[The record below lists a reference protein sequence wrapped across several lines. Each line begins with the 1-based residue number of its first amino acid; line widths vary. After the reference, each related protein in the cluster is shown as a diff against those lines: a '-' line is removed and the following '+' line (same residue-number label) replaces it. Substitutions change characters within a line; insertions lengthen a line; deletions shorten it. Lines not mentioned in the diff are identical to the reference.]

1 MVYTDRLLPHSVE
14 AEESVIG
21 ALLIDN
27 EAFPKITG
35 IVTAEDFYVTK
46 NRWCFEACLALF
58 DRSEAIN
65 QVTVAEDLVLR
76 ERLEEIGGTSYL
88 AHLVRTVPTTVH
100 VEHYAG
106 IVQRTSIMRRL
117 IRTADEIAAI
127 GYEGDADSDAALS
140 KAEDLLYRVRT
151 AQSTR
156 DFIHLRD
163 ILNEYME
170 QSASLQSSQDT
181 HLSPIATGFPDLDK
195 LLGGG
200 LQRSDLAI
208 IAARPS
214 LGKSTLAF
222 NIARNAAANPE
233 QMARVAVFSLEM
245 SAQQIGIRLLASE
258 ANVNSH
264 RMRIGLLTEKEMQEE
279 VTANGFLSDL
289 PIYID
294 ETPFQR
300 IVEMRS
306 KITRLH
312 NEEPIDLLIVDYIQL
327 IAGSSGRSENRVMDM
342 GEISRSLKS
351 IARELDVPVLA
362 LSQLSRAPEQ
372 RLNHRPLLSDLR
384 ESGSIEQ
391 DADVVA
397 FIYREDK
404 YVTREEWDKRSPSN
418 PYPSNVA
425 ELIVAKHR
433 NGPTG
438 SVHLYFRD
446 DVVRFE
452 SMTRPNEAMEFA

>member
-21 ALLIDN
+21 ALLIDSD
-27 EAFPKITG
+27 ALPKVAG
-35 IVTAEDFYVTK
+35 IVGADDFYVTK

-65 QVTVAEDLVLR
+65 QVTVAEELNLK

-88 AHLVRTVPTTVH
+88 AHLVRTVPTTIH
-100 VEHYAG
+100 AEHYAH

-127 GYEGDADSDAALS
+127 GYEGDSDSEAALS
-140 KAEDLLYRVRT
+140 KAEDLLYQVRT
-151 AQSTR
+151 ARSTR
-156 DFIHLRD
+156 DFVHIRQVLD
-163 ILNEYME
+163 QYME
-170 QSASLQSSQDT
+170 EAASLQAGADI

-200 LQRSDLAI
+200 LQRSDLI
-208 IAARPS
+208 IVAARPS

-222 NIARNAAANPE
+222 NIARYAAE
-233 QMARVAVFSLEM
+233 HLARVAVFSLEM
-245 SAQQIGIRLLASE
+245 SAEQIGIRLVASE
-258 ANVNSH
+258 ADVDSH
-264 RMRIGLLTEKEMQEE
+264 RMRVGLLNSQEE
-279 VTANGFLSDL
+279 QREHDAIGYLSGL

-372 RLNHRPLLSDLR
+372 RLNHKPLLSDLR

-438 SVHLYFRD
+438 SVHLFFRD

-452 SMTRPNEAMEFA
+452 SMTRANEAMEFA

>member
-65 QVTVAEDLVLR
+65 QVTVAEELVLR

-88 AHLVRTVPTTVH
+88 AHLVRTVPTTIH

-127 GYEGDADSDAALS
+127 GYEGDADADAALS
-140 KAEDLLYRVRT
+140 KAEDMLYRVRT
-151 AQSTR
+151 ARSTR
-156 DFIHLRD
+156 DFMHIREVLD
-163 ILNEYME
+163 QYME
-170 QSASLQSSQDT
+170 ETASLQAGHDI
-181 HLSPIATGFPDLDK
+181 HLAPIATGFPDLDK

-222 NIARNAAANPE
+222 NIARHAAE
-233 QMARVAVFSLEM
+233 QLARVAVFSLEM
-245 SAQQIGIRLLASE
+245 SAEQIGIRLVASE

-264 RMRIGLLTEKEMQEE
+264 RMRVGILKPEEAQREHDAIGY
-279 VTANGFLSDL
+279 LSEL

-404 YVTREEWDKRSPSN
+404 YVTRDEWEKRRPSD
-418 PYPSNVA
+418 PYPVNVA

-452 SMTRPNEAMEFA
+452 SMTRPGDTREFA

>member
-65 QVTVAEDLVLR
+65 QVTVAEELNLR
-76 ERLEEIGGTSYL
+76 ERIEEIGGTSYL
-88 AHLVRTVPTTVH
+88 AHLVRTVPTTIH

-106 IVQRTSIMRRL
+106 IVQRNSIMRRL

-127 GYEGDADSDAALS
+127 GYEGDADSEAALS

-151 AQSTR
+151 ARSTR
-156 DFIHLRD
+156 DFVHIRQVLD
-163 ILNEYME
+163 QYME
-170 QSASLQSSQDT
+170 EAASLQAGGDI

-200 LQRSDLAI
+200 LQRSDLI
-208 IAARPS
+208 IVAARPS

-222 NIARNAAANPE
+222 NIARHAAE
-233 QMARVAVFSLEM
+233 QLARVAVFSLEM
-245 SAQQIGIRLLASE
+245 SAEQIGIRLVASE
-258 ANVNSH
+258 ADVNSH
-264 RMRIGLLTEKEMQEE
+264 RMRTGILNSEEAQREHDAIGY
-279 VTANGFLSDL
+279 LSDL

-452 SMTRPNEAMEFA
+452 SMTRPGETREFA

>member
-65 QVTVAEDLVLR
+65 QVTVAEELVLR

-88 AHLVRTVPTTVH
+88 AHLVRTVPTTIH

-127 GYEGDADSDAALS
+127 GYEGDADADAALS
-140 KAEDLLYRVRT
+140 KAEDMLYRVRT
-151 AQSTR
+151 ARSTR
-156 DFIHLRD
+156 DFMHIREVLD
-163 ILNEYME
+163 QYME
-170 QSASLQSSQDT
+170 ETASLQASRDI

-222 NIARNAAANPE
+222 NIARHAAE
-233 QMARVAVFSLEM
+233 QLARVAVFSLEM
-245 SAQQIGIRLLASE
+245 SAEQIGIRLVASE
-258 ANVNSH
+258 ADVDSH
-264 RMRIGLLTEKEMQEE
+264 RMRVGLLNSQEE
-279 VTANGFLSDL
+279 QREHDAIGYLSEL

-372 RLNHRPLLSDLR
+372 RLNHRPILSDLR

-404 YVTREEWDKRSPSN
+404 YVTRDEWEKRRPSD
-418 PYPSNVA
+418 PYPVNVA

-452 SMTRPNEAMEFA
+452 SMTRPGEAREFA

>member
-14 AEESVIG
+14 AEESLIG
-21 ALLIDN
+21 ALLIDPDTL
-27 EAFPKITG
+27 PKISGTVG
-35 IVTAEDFYVTK
+35 AEDFYVTK
-46 NRWCFEACLALF
+46 NRWCYEACLALF

-65 QVTVAEDLVLR
+65 QVTVAEELVLH

-88 AHLVRTVPTTVH
+88 AHLVRTVPTTIH

-106 IVQRTSIMRRL
+106 IVQRTSTMRRL

-127 GYEGDADSDAALS
+127 GYEGDADADAALS
-140 KAEDLLYRVRT
+140 RAEDLLYRVR
-151 AQSTR
+151 STR
-156 DFIHLRD
+156 SARDFTHIREVLD
-163 ILNEYME
+163 EYME
-170 QSASLQSSQDT
+170 QSASLQATRDI
-181 HLSPIATGFPDLDK
+181 HLSPIATGFADLDK

-200 LQRSDLAI
+200 LQRSDLVI

-222 NIARNAAANPE
+222 NIARYAAGNL
-233 QMARVAVFSLEM
+233 ARVAVFSLEM
-245 SAQQIGIRLLASE
+245 SAEQIGIRLVASE
-258 ANVNSH
+258 ANVDSH
-264 RMRIGLLTEKEMQEE
+264 RMRVGLLTSQEE
-279 VTANGFLSDL
+279 QREHDAIGYLSEI

-312 NEEPIDLLIVDYIQL
+312 SEEPIDLLIVDYIQL
-327 IAGSSGRSENRVMDM
+327 IAGSSGRSDNRVMDM

-372 RLNHRPLLSDLR
+372 RINHRPLLSDLR

-404 YVTREEWDKRSPSN
+404 YVTRDEWEKRRPSD
-418 PYPSNVA
+418 PYPSNIA

-438 SVHLYFRD
+438 SVPLYFRD
-446 DVVRFE
+446 DVVTFE
-452 SMTRPNEAMEFA
+452 SMIQTSEAMDFA

>member
-65 QVTVAEDLVLR
+65 QVTVAEELVLR

-88 AHLVRTVPTTVH
+88 AHLVRTVPTTIH

-127 GYEGDADSDAALS
+127 GYEGDADAEAALS
-140 KAEDLLYRVRT
+140 KAEDMLYRVRT
-151 AQSTR
+151 ARSTR
-156 DFIHLRD
+156 DFMHIREVLD
-163 ILNEYME
+163 QYME
-170 QSASLQSSQDT
+170 ETASLQASRDI

-222 NIARNAAANPE
+222 NIARHAAE
-233 QMARVAVFSLEM
+233 QLARVAVFSLEM
-245 SAQQIGIRLLASE
+245 SAEQIGIRLVASE
-258 ANVNSH
+258 ADVDSH
-264 RMRIGLLTEKEMQEE
+264 RMRVGLLNSQEE
-279 VTANGFLSDL
+279 QREHDAIGYLSEL

-404 YVTREEWDKRSPSN
+404 YVTRDEWEKRRPSD
-418 PYPSNVA
+418 PYPVNVA

-452 SMTRPNEAMEFA
+452 SMTRTGDTREFA

>member
-88 AHLVRTVPTTVH
+88 AHLVRTVPTTIH

-127 GYEGDADSDAALS
+127 GYEGDADADAALS
-140 KAEDLLYRVRT
+140 KAEDMLYRVRT
-151 AQSTR
+151 ARSTR
-156 DFIHLRD
+156 DFMHIREVLD
-163 ILNEYME
+163 QYME
-170 QSASLQSSQDT
+170 ETASLQASRDI

-222 NIARNAAANPE
+222 NIARHAAE
-233 QMARVAVFSLEM
+233 QLARVAVFSLEM
-245 SAQQIGIRLLASE
+245 SAEQIGIRLVASE
-258 ANVNSH
+258 ADVDSH
-264 RMRIGLLTEKEMQEE
+264 RMRVGLLNNQEE
-279 VTANGFLSDL
+279 QREHDAIGYLSEL

-306 KITRLH
+306 KIIRLH

-404 YVTREEWDKRSPSN
+404 YVTRDEWEKRRPSD
-418 PYPSNVA
+418 PYPVNVA

-452 SMTRPNEAMEFA
+452 SMTRTGDTREFA

>member
-1 MVYTDRLLPHSVE
+1 MVYTDRLLPHSIE
-14 AEESVIG
+14 AEESLIG
-21 ALLIDN
+21 ALLID
-27 EAFPKITG
+27 EDALPKISGTVG
-35 IVTAEDFYVTK
+35 AEDFYVTK
-46 NRWCFEACLALF
+46 NRWCYEACLALF
-58 DRSEAIN
+58 ERSEAIN
-65 QVTVAEDLVLR
+65 QVTVAEELVLH

-88 AHLVRTVPTTVH
+88 AHLVRTVPTTIH

-106 IVQRTSIMRRL
+106 IVQRTSTMRRL

-127 GYEGDADSDAALS
+127 GYEGDADADAALS
-140 KAEDLLYRVRT
+140 RAEDLLYRVRST
-151 AQSTR
+151 RSTR
-156 DFIHLRD
+156 DFTHIREVLD
-163 ILNEYME
+163 EYME
-170 QSASLQSSQDT
+170 QSASLQATQDI
-181 HLSPIATGFPDLDK
+181 HLSPIATGFADLDK

-200 LQRSDLAI
+200 LQRSDLVI

-222 NIARNAAANPE
+222 NIARHAAGNL
-233 QMARVAVFSLEM
+233 ARVAVFSLEM
-245 SAQQIGIRLLASE
+245 SAEQIGIRLVASE
-258 ANVNSH
+258 ANVDSH
-264 RMRIGLLTEKEMQEE
+264 RMRVGLLTSQEE
-279 VTANGFLSDL
+279 QREHDAIGYLSEI

-300 IVEMRS
+300 IVEMRG

-312 NEEPIDLLIVDYIQL
+312 SEEPIDLLIVDYIQL
-327 IAGSSGRSENRVMDM
+327 IAGSSGRSDNRVMDM

-372 RLNHRPLLSDLR
+372 RINHRPLLSDLR

-404 YVTREEWDKRSPSN
+404 YVTREEWEKRRPSD
-418 PYPSNVA
+418 PYPSNIA

-438 SVHLYFRD
+438 SVPLYFRD
-446 DVVRFE
+446 DVVTFE
-452 SMTRPNEAMEFA
+452 SMIQTSEAMDFA

>member
-65 QVTVAEDLVLR
+65 QVTVAEELVLR

-88 AHLVRTVPTTVH
+88 AHLVRTVPTTIH

-127 GYEGDADSDAALS
+127 GYEGDADADAALS
-140 KAEDLLYRVRT
+140 KAEAMLYRVRT
-151 AQSTR
+151 ARSTR
-156 DFIHLRD
+156 DFMHIREVLD
-163 ILNEYME
+163 QYME
-170 QSASLQSSQDT
+170 ETASLQASRDI

-222 NIARNAAANPE
+222 NIARHAAE
-233 QMARVAVFSLEM
+233 QLARVAVFSLEM
-245 SAQQIGIRLLASE
+245 SAEQIGIRLVASE
-258 ANVNSH
+258 ADVDSH
-264 RMRIGLLTEKEMQEE
+264 RMRVGLLNSQEE
-279 VTANGFLSDL
+279 QREHDAIGYLSEL

-404 YVTREEWDKRSPSN
+404 YVTRDEWEKRRPSD
-418 PYPSNVA
+418 PYPVNVA

-452 SMTRPNEAMEFA
+452 SMTRPGEAREFA

>member
-21 ALLIDN
+21 ALLIDSDSL
-27 EAFPKITG
+27 PKITG

-65 QVTVAEDLVLR
+65 QVTVAEELNLK

-88 AHLVRTVPTTVH
+88 AHLVRTVPTTIH
-100 VEHYAG
+100 VEHYAT

-117 IRTADEIAAI
+117 IRTADEIASI
-127 GYEGDADSDAALS
+127 GYEGDADAEAALS

-151 AQSTR
+151 TRSTR
-156 DFIHLRD
+156 DFLHIRD

-170 QSASLQSSQDT
+170 HSASLQSGRDT
-181 HLSPIATGFPDLDK
+181 HLSPISTGFPDLDK

-200 LQRSDLAI
+200 LQRSDLVI
-208 IAARPS
+208 VAARPS

-233 QMARVAVFSLEM
+233 QLARVAAFSLEM
-245 SAQQIGIRLLASE
+245 SAEQIGIRLLASE
-258 ANVNSH
+258 AKINSH
-264 RMRIGLLTEKEMQEE
+264 RMRIGLLTEKEMQDE
-279 VTANGFLSDL
+279 VTANGFLSEL

-372 RLNHRPLLSDLR
+372 RPNHRPLLSDLR

-404 YVTREEWDKRSPSN
+404 YVSEEEWQKRNPTN
-418 PYPSNVA
+418 PYPANLA

-438 SVHLYFRD
+438 TIGLYFD
-446 DVVRFE
+446 EDLVRFE
-452 SMTRPNEAMEFA
+452 SLTRATEAMDFA

>member
-65 QVTVAEDLVLR
+65 QVTVAEELVLR

-88 AHLVRTVPTTVH
+88 AHLVRTVPTTIH

-106 IVQRTSIMRRL
+106 IVQRTSVMRRL

-127 GYEGDADSDAALS
+127 GYEGDADAEAALS
-140 KAEDLLYRVRT
+140 KAEDMLYRVRT
-151 AQSTR
+151 ARSTR
-156 DFIHLRD
+156 DFMHIREVLD
-163 ILNEYME
+163 QYME
-170 QSASLQSSQDT
+170 EAASLQAGHDI

-222 NIARNAAANPE
+222 NIARHAAE
-233 QMARVAVFSLEM
+233 QLARVAVFSLEM
-245 SAQQIGIRLLASE
+245 SAEQIGIRLVASE
-258 ANVNSH
+258 ADVDSH
-264 RMRIGLLTEKEMQEE
+264 RMRVGLLNSQEE
-279 VTANGFLSDL
+279 QREHDAIGYLSGL

-351 IARELDVPVLA
+351 IARELDIPVLA

-372 RLNHRPLLSDLR
+372 RQNHRPILSDLR

-404 YVTREEWDKRSPSN
+404 NVSRDEWEKRRPSD
-418 PYPSNVA
+418 PYPANVA

-433 NGPTG
+433 NGPTR
-438 SVHLYFRD
+438 SVYLYFRD

-452 SMTRPNEAMEFA
+452 SMTRPGEAREFA

>member
-233 QMARVAVFSLEM
+233 QLARVAVFSLEM

-372 RLNHRPLLSDLR
+372 RLNHKPLLSDLR

>member
-1 MVYTDRLLPHSVE
+1 MHTMVYADRLLPHSVE
-14 AEESVIG
+14 AEESLIG
-21 ALLIDN
+21 ALLIDE
-27 EAFPKITG
+27 EALPKVAG
-35 IVTAEDFYVTK
+35 IIRAEDFYVTK
-46 NRWCFEACLALF
+46 NRWCFEAFLALF
-58 DRSEAIN
+58 ERREAIN
-65 QVTVAEDLVLR
+65 QVTVAEELVLR
-76 ERLEEIGGTSYL
+76 GRLEDIGGTPYL

-100 VEHYAG
+100 VEHFAG
-106 IVQRTSIMRRL
+106 IVQRTSTMRRL
-117 IRTADEIAAI
+117 ISTADEIASI
-127 GYEGDADSDAALS
+127 GYEGDADTDAALS
-140 KAEDLLYRVRT
+140 KAEGLLYRVRS
-151 AQSTR
+151 ARSTR
-156 DFIHLRD
+156 DFVHIREVLD
-163 ILNEYME
+163 EYME
-170 QSASLQSSQDT
+170 QSASRQSSRDI
-181 HLSPIATGFPDLDK
+181 HLAPIVTGFHDLDK

-200 LQRSDLAI
+200 LQRSDLII

-222 NIARNAAANPE
+222 NIARHAAE
-233 QMARVAVFSLEM
+233 QLARVAVFSLEM
-245 SAQQIGIRLLASE
+245 SAEQIGIRLVASE
-258 ANVNSH
+258 ADVDSH
-264 RMRIGLLTEKEMQEE
+264 RMRVGLLGEAETQREHD
-279 VTANGFLSDL
+279 AIGYLSEL

-294 ETPFQR
+294 ESPLQR
-300 IVEMRS
+300 IIEMRS

-327 IAGSSGRSENRVMDM
+327 ISGTSGRVENRVMDM

-404 YVTREEWDKRSPSN
+404 YVTKDEWEKRKPSDQ
-418 PYPSNVA
+418 YPANIA

-438 SVHLYFRD
+438 TIHLYFRN

-452 SMTRPNEAMEFA
+452 SMTHPDEARELA

>member
-21 ALLIDN
+21 ALLIDSD
-27 EAFPKITG
+27 ALPKVTG
-35 IVTAEDFYVTK
+35 IVGVDDFYVTK

-65 QVTVAEDLVLR
+65 QVTVAEELVLR

-88 AHLVRTVPTTVH
+88 AHLVRTVPTTIH
-100 VEHYAG
+100 VEHYAD

-127 GYEGDADSDAALS
+127 GYEGDADAEAALS

-151 AQSTR
+151 TRSTR
-156 DFIHLRD
+156 DFMHIRE
-163 ILNEYME
+163 ILDQYME
-170 QSASLQSSQDT
+170 DVASLQASRDI

-200 LQRSDLAI
+200 LQRSDLCI

-222 NIARNAAANPE
+222 NIARHAAE
-233 QMARVAVFSLEM
+233 QLARVAVFSLEM
-245 SAQQIGIRLLASE
+245 SAEQIGIRLVASE
-258 ANVNSH
+258 ADVDSH
-264 RMRIGLLTEKEMQEE
+264 RMRVGLLNSQEE
-279 VTANGFLSDL
+279 QREHDAIGYLSEL

-351 IARELDVPVLA
+351 VARELDVPVLA

-404 YVTREEWDKRSPSN
+404 YVSRDEWEKRRPSD
-418 PYPSNVA
+418 PYPVNVA

-438 SVHLYFRD
+438 TVHLYFRD

-452 SMTRPNEAMEFA
+452 SLSRPTEAMDFA

>member
-21 ALLIDN
+21 AVLIDPDTL
-27 EAFPKITG
+27 PKITG
-35 IVTAEDFYVTK
+35 IVAADDFYVTK

-65 QVTVAEDLVLR
+65 QVTVAEELNLK

-88 AHLVRTVPTTVH
+88 AHLVRTVPTTIH
-100 VEHYAG
+100 VEHYAT
-106 IVQRTSIMRRL
+106 IVQRASIMRRL
-117 IRTADEIAAI
+117 IRTADEIASI
-127 GYEGDADSDAALS
+127 GYEGDADAEAALS

-156 DFIHLRD
+156 DFVHIRQVLD
-163 ILNEYME
+163 QYME
-170 QSASLQSSQDT
+170 EVASLQANQDI

-200 LQRSDLAI
+200 LQRSDLI
-208 IAARPS
+208 IVAARPS

-222 NIARNAAANPE
+222 NIARHAAE
-233 QMARVAVFSLEM
+233 QLARVAVFSLEM
-245 SAQQIGIRLLASE
+245 SAEQIGIRLVASE
-258 ANVNSH
+258 ADVDSH
-264 RMRIGLLTEKEMQEE
+264 RMRVGLLNSQEE
-279 VTANGFLSDL
+279 QREHDAIGYLSEL

-327 IAGSSGRSENRVMDM
+327 IAGSSGRSEKPRHGHGRDIPLPQEHRA
-342 GEISRSLKS
+342 GARCTRSCPLP
-351 IARELDVPVLA
+351 AEPCPGT
-362 LSQLSRAPEQ
+362 APEPQ
-372 RLNHRPLLSDLR
+372 ATPVRP
-384 ESGSIEQ
+384 
-391 DADVVA
+391 
-397 FIYREDK
+397 
-404 YVTREEWDKRSPSN
+404 P
-418 PYPSNVA
+418 
-425 ELIVAKHR
+425 
-433 NGPTG
+433 
-438 SVHLYFRD
+438 
-446 DVVRFE
+446 
-452 SMTRPNEAMEFA
+452 

>member
-14 AEESVIG
+14 AEESLIG
-21 ALLIDN
+21 ALLIDPDTL
-27 EAFPKITG
+27 PKISGTVG
-35 IVTAEDFYVTK
+35 AEDFYVTK
-46 NRWCFEACLALF
+46 NRWCYEACLALF

-65 QVTVAEDLVLR
+65 QVTVAEELVLH

-88 AHLVRTVPTTVH
+88 AHLVRTVPTTIH

-106 IVQRTSIMRRL
+106 IVQRTSTMRRL

-127 GYEGDADSDAALS
+127 GYEGDADADAALS
-140 KAEDLLYRVRT
+140 RAEDLLYRVR
-151 AQSTR
+151 STR
-156 DFIHLRD
+156 SARDFTHIREVLD
-163 ILNEYME
+163 EYME
-170 QSASLQSSQDT
+170 QSASLQATRDI
-181 HLSPIATGFPDLDK
+181 HLSPIATGFADLDK

-200 LQRSDLAI
+200 LQRSDLVI

-222 NIARNAAANPE
+222 NIARYAAGNL
-233 QMARVAVFSLEM
+233 ARVAVFSLEM
-245 SAQQIGIRLLASE
+245 SAEQIGIRLVASE
-258 ANVNSH
+258 ANVDSH
-264 RMRIGLLTEKEMQEE
+264 RMRVGLLTSQEE
-279 VTANGFLSDL
+279 QREHDAIGYLSEI

-312 NEEPIDLLIVDYIQL
+312 SEEPIDLLIVDYIQL
-327 IAGSSGRSENRVMDM
+327 IAGSSGRSDNRVMDM

-372 RLNHRPLLSDLR
+372 RINHRPLLSDLR

-404 YVTREEWDKRSPSN
+404 YVTREEWEKRRPSD
-418 PYPSNVA
+418 PYPSNIA

-438 SVHLYFRD
+438 SVPLYFRD
-446 DVVRFE
+446 DVVTFE
-452 SMTRPNEAMEFA
+452 SMIQTSEAMDFA

>member
-14 AEESVIG
+14 AEESLIG
-21 ALLIDN
+21 ALLIDPDTL
-27 EAFPKITG
+27 PKISGTVG
-35 IVTAEDFYVTK
+35 AEDFYVTK
-46 NRWCFEACLALF
+46 NRWCYEACLALF

-65 QVTVAEDLVLR
+65 QVTVAEELVLH

-88 AHLVRTVPTTVH
+88 AHLVRTVPTTIH
-100 VEHYAG
+100 VEHYAS
-106 IVQRTSIMRRL
+106 IVQRTSTMRRL

-127 GYEGDADSDAALS
+127 GYEGDADADAALS
-140 KAEDLLYRVRT
+140 RAEDLLYRVR
-151 AQSTR
+151 STR
-156 DFIHLRD
+156 SARDFTHIREVLD
-163 ILNEYME
+163 EYME
-170 QSASLQSSQDT
+170 QSASLQATRDI
-181 HLSPIATGFPDLDK
+181 HLSPIATGFADLDK

-200 LQRSDLAI
+200 LQRSDLVI

-222 NIARNAAANPE
+222 NIARYAAGNL
-233 QMARVAVFSLEM
+233 ARVAVFSLEM
-245 SAQQIGIRLLASE
+245 SAEQIGIRLVASE
-258 ANVNSH
+258 ANVDSH
-264 RMRIGLLTEKEMQEE
+264 RMRVGLLTSQEE
-279 VTANGFLSDL
+279 QREHDAIGYLSEI

-312 NEEPIDLLIVDYIQL
+312 SEEPIDLLIVDYIQL
-327 IAGSSGRSENRVMDM
+327 IAGSSGRSDNRVMDM

-372 RLNHRPLLSDLR
+372 RINHRPLLSDLR

-404 YVTREEWDKRSPSN
+404 YVTREEWDKRRPN
-418 PYPSNVA
+418 VPYPANIA

-438 SVHLYFRD
+438 SVPLYFRD
-446 DVVRFE
+446 DVVTFE
-452 SMTRPNEAMEFA
+452 SMIQTSEAMDFA

>member
-156 DFIHLRD
+156 DFVHIRQVLD
-163 ILNEYME
+163 QYME
-170 QSASLQSSQDT
+170 EAASLQAGGDI
-181 HLSPIATGFPDLDK
+181 HLSPIATGFADLDK

-200 LQRSDLAI
+200 LQRSDLI
-208 IAARPS
+208 IVAARPS

-222 NIARNAAANPE
+222 NIARYAAE
-233 QMARVAVFSLEM
+233 QLARIAVFSLEM
-245 SAQQIGIRLLASE
+245 SAEQIGIRLVASE
-258 ANVNSH
+258 ADVDSH
-264 RMRIGLLTEKEMQEE
+264 RMRVGLLNSQEE
-279 VTANGFLSDL
+279 QREHDAIGYLSGL

-418 PYPSNVA
+418 QYPANVA

>member
-27 EAFPKITG
+27 DALPKVTG
-35 IVTAEDFYVTK
+35 IVAADGFYVTK

-65 QVTVAEDLVLR
+65 QVTVAEELNLK
-76 ERLEEIGGTSYL
+76 ERLEEIGGVSYL
-88 AHLVRTVPTTVH
+88 AHLVRTVPTTIH
-100 VEHYAG
+100 VEHYAT

-117 IRTADEIAAI
+117 IRTADEIASI
-127 GYEGDADSDAALS
+127 GYEGDADAEAALS

-151 AQSTR
+151 TRSTR
-156 DFIHLRD
+156 DFMHIREVLD
-163 ILNEYME
+163 EYME
-170 QSASLQSSQDT
+170 QSASLQASRDI
-181 HLSPIATGFPDLDK
+181 HLSPIATDFIDLDK

-200 LQRSDLAI
+200 LQRSDLVI

-222 NIARNAAANPE
+222 NIAHNAAKEHLAN
-233 QMARVAVFSLEM
+233 VAIFSLEM
-245 SAQQIGIRLLASE
+245 SAQQIGLRLVSNE
-258 ANVNSH
+258 AKINSH
-264 RMRIGLLTEKEMQEE
+264 RMRVGLLNSREE
-279 VTANGFLSDL
+279 QDKNDAIGVLSEL

-306 KITRLH
+306 KIARLH

-404 YVTREEWDKRSPSN
+404 YVTREEWEKRSPSN
-418 PYPSNVA
+418 PYPANVA

-438 SVHLYFRD
+438 TIGLYFD
-446 DVVRFE
+446 EDLVRFDNLVQVHE
-452 SMTRPNEAMEFA
+452 SYEFA

>member
-1 MVYTDRLLPHSVE
+1 MVYTDRLLPHSVD

-27 EAFPKITG
+27 DALPKITG
-35 IVTAEDFYVTK
+35 IITAEDFYVTK

-65 QVTVAEDLVLR
+65 QVTVAEELVLR
-76 ERLEEIGGTSYL
+76 DRLEEIGGTSYL
-88 AHLVRTVPTTVH
+88 AHLVRTVPTTIH
-100 VEHYAG
+100 VEHYAT
-106 IVQRTSIMRRL
+106 IVQRASIMRRL

-127 GYEGDADSDAALS
+127 GYEGDADAEAALS

-151 AQSTR
+151 ARSTR
-156 DFIHLRD
+156 DFIHIRQVLD
-163 ILNEYME
+163 QYME
-170 QSASLQSSQDT
+170 EVASLQASHDV
-181 HLSPIATGFPDLDK
+181 HLSPVATGFPDLDK

-200 LQRSDLAI
+200 LQRSDLI
-208 IAARPS
+208 IVAARPS

-222 NIARNAAANPE
+222 NIARHAAE
-233 QMARVAVFSLEM
+233 QLARVAVFSLEM
-245 SAQQIGIRLLASE
+245 SAEQIGIRLVASE
-258 ANVNSH
+258 ADIDSH
-264 RMRIGLLTEKEMQEE
+264 KMRVGLLMDQEVQRE
-279 VTANGFLSDL
+279 HDAIGYLSDL

-294 ETPFQR
+294 ETPLQR

-306 KITRLH
+306 KIQRLH

-438 SVHLYFRD
+438 TVHLYFRD

>member
-156 DFIHLRD
+156 DFVHIRQVLD
-163 ILNEYME
+163 QYME
-170 QSASLQSSQDT
+170 EAASLQAGGDI
-181 HLSPIATGFPDLDK
+181 HLSPIATGFADLDK

-200 LQRSDLAI
+200 LQRSDLI
-208 IAARPS
+208 IVAARPS

-222 NIARNAAANPE
+222 NIARYAAE
-233 QMARVAVFSLEM
+233 QLARVAVFSLEM
-245 SAQQIGIRLLASE
+245 SAEQIGIRLVASE
-258 ANVNSH
+258 ADVDSH
-264 RMRIGLLTEKEMQEE
+264 RMRVGLLNSQEE
-279 VTANGFLSDL
+279 QREHDAIGYLSGL

-351 IARELDVPVLA
+351 ICAGARCARSCSIAVEPRAGAASESQAAAVRPAGERQHRAGRRRGRIHLPRGQVRHARGVGQAQPQQSVSCQRRRAHSSQTPKRANRLRTPVL
-362 LSQLSRAPEQ
+362 P
-372 RLNHRPLLSDLR
+372 
-384 ESGSIEQ
+384 
-391 DADVVA
+391 
-397 FIYREDK
+397 
-404 YVTREEWDKRSPSN
+404 
-418 PYPSNVA
+418 
-425 ELIVAKHR
+425 
-433 NGPTG
+433 
-438 SVHLYFRD
+438 
-446 DVVRFE
+446 
-452 SMTRPNEAMEFA
+452 

>member
-21 ALLIDN
+21 AFLIDN

-65 QVTVAEDLVLR
+65 QVTVAEELVLR

-88 AHLVRTVPTTVH
+88 AHLVRTVPTTIH
-100 VEHYAG
+100 VEHYAD

-127 GYEGDADSDAALS
+127 GYEGDADADAALS
-140 KAEDLLYRVRT
+140 KAEDMLYRVRT
-151 AQSTR
+151 ARSTR
-156 DFIHLRD
+156 DFMHIREVLD
-163 ILNEYME
+163 QYME
-170 QSASLQSSQDT
+170 ETASLQASRDI

-222 NIARNAAANPE
+222 NIARHAAE
-233 QMARVAVFSLEM
+233 QLARVAVFSLEM
-245 SAQQIGIRLLASE
+245 SAEQIGIRLVASE
-258 ANVNSH
+258 ADVDSH
-264 RMRIGLLTEKEMQEE
+264 RMRVGLLNSQEE
-279 VTANGFLSDL
+279 QREHDAIGYLSEL

-404 YVTREEWDKRSPSN
+404 YVTRDEWEKRRPSD
-418 PYPSNVA
+418 PYPVNVA

-452 SMTRPNEAMEFA
+452 SMTRTGDTREFA

>member
-21 ALLIDN
+21 AVLIDPDTL
-27 EAFPKITG
+27 PKITG
-35 IVTAEDFYVTK
+35 IVAADDFYVTK

-65 QVTVAEDLVLR
+65 QVTIAEELNLK

-88 AHLVRTVPTTVH
+88 AHLVRTVPTTIH
-100 VEHYAG
+100 VEHYAT

-127 GYEGDADSDAALS
+127 GYEGDADSEAALS

-151 AQSTR
+151 ARSTR
-156 DFIHLRD
+156 DFVHIRQVLD
-163 ILNEYME
+163 QYME
-170 QSASLQSSQDT
+170 EMASLQASPDI
-181 HLSPIATGFPDLDK
+181 HLGPIATGFPDLDK

-200 LQRSDLAI
+200 LQRSDLI
-208 IAARPS
+208 IVAARPS

-222 NIARNAAANPE
+222 NIARHASG
-233 QMARVAVFSLEM
+233 QLARVAVFSLEM
-245 SAQQIGIRLLASE
+245 SAEQIGIRLVASE
-258 ANVNSH
+258 ANIDSSK
-264 RMRIGLLTEKEMQEE
+264 MRASLLMDQEVQLEHDAIGY
-279 VTANGFLSDL
+279 LSEL

-404 YVTREEWDKRSPSN
+404 YVTREEWEKRSPSN

-452 SMTRPNEAMEFA
+452 SMTRPNEAMEYA

>member
-21 ALLIDN
+21 ALLIDPDTL
-27 EAFPKITG
+27 PKITG
-35 IVTAEDFYVTK
+35 IVAADDFYVTK

-65 QVTVAEDLVLR
+65 QVTVAEELNLK

-88 AHLVRTVPTTVH
+88 AHLVRTVPTTIH
-100 VEHYAG
+100 VEHYAT
-106 IVQRTSIMRRL
+106 IVQRASIMRRL
-117 IRTADEIAAI
+117 IRTADEIASI
-127 GYEGDADSDAALS
+127 GYEGDADAEAAVS

-151 AQSTR
+151 ARSTR
-156 DFIHLRD
+156 DFMHIREVLD
-163 ILNEYME
+163 EYME
-170 QSASLQSSQDT
+170 QSASLEAGRDI
-181 HLSPIATGFPDLDK
+181 HLSPIATDFADLDS

-200 LQRSDLAI
+200 LQRSDLVI

-222 NIARNAAANPE
+222 NIAHNAAKKQLAN
-233 QMARVAVFSLEM
+233 VAIFSLEM
-245 SAQQIGIRLLASE
+245 SAQQIALRLVSGA
-258 ANVNSH
+258 AGVNSH
-264 RMRIGLLTEKEMQEE
+264 RMRVGLLNSREE
-279 VTANGFLSDL
+279 QDKNDAIGVLSEL

-372 RLNHRPLLSDLR
+372 RPNHRPLLSDLR

-404 YVTREEWDKRSPSN
+404 YVSEEEWQKRNPTN
-418 PYPSNVA
+418 PYPANIA

-438 SVHLYFRD
+438 TIGLYFD
-446 DVVRFE
+446 ENLVRFE
-452 SMTRPNEAMEFA
+452 SLARTNQAMEYA

>member
-65 QVTVAEDLVLR
+65 QVTVAEELVLR

-88 AHLVRTVPTTVH
+88 AHLVRTVPTTIH

-127 GYEGDADSDAALS
+127 GYEGDADADAALS

-156 DFIHLRD
+156 DFVHIRQVLDQYMEEAATLQAGADIHLG
-163 ILNEYME
+163 
-170 QSASLQSSQDT
+170 
-181 HLSPIATGFPDLDK
+181 PIATGFPDLDK

-200 LQRSDLAI
+200 LQRSDLI
-208 IAARPS
+208 IVAARPS

-222 NIARNAAANPE
+222 NIARHAAE
-233 QMARVAVFSLEM
+233 QLARVAVFSLEM
-245 SAQQIGIRLLASE
+245 SAEQIGIRLVASE
-258 ANVNSH
+258 ANIDSNK
-264 RMRIGLLTEKEMQEE
+264 MRAGVLPAHEAQLEHDAIGY
-279 VTANGFLSDL
+279 LSEL

-300 IVEMRS
+300 IIEMRS

-372 RLNHRPLLSDLR
+372 RLNHRPILSDLR

-404 YVTREEWDKRSPSN
+404 YVTRDEWEKRRPSD
-418 PYPSNVA
+418 PYPVNVA

-433 NGPTG
+433 NGPTR

-452 SMTRPNEAMEFA
+452 SMTRTGDTREFA

>member
-65 QVTVAEDLVLR
+65 QVTVAEELVLR

-88 AHLVRTVPTTVH
+88 AHLVRTVPTTIH

-127 GYEGDADSDAALS
+127 GYEGDADADAALS
-140 KAEDLLYRVRT
+140 KAEDMLYRVRT
-151 AQSTR
+151 ARSTR
-156 DFIHLRD
+156 DFMHIREVLD
-163 ILNEYME
+163 QYME
-170 QSASLQSSQDT
+170 ETASLQASRDI

-222 NIARNAAANPE
+222 NIARHAAE
-233 QMARVAVFSLEM
+233 QLARVAVFSLEM
-245 SAQQIGIRLLASE
+245 SAEQIGIRLVASE
-258 ANVNSH
+258 ADVDSH
-264 RMRIGLLTEKEMQEE
+264 RMRVGLLNSQEE
-279 VTANGFLSDL
+279 QREHDAIGYLSEL

-404 YVTREEWDKRSPSN
+404 YVTRDEWEKRRPSD
-418 PYPSNVA
+418 PYPVNVA

-452 SMTRPNEAMEFA
+452 SMTRTGDTREFA

>member
-65 QVTVAEDLVLR
+65 QVTVAEELVLR

-88 AHLVRTVPTTVH
+88 AHLVRTVPTTIH

-127 GYEGDADSDAALS
+127 GYEGDADADAALS
-140 KAEDLLYRVRT
+140 KAEDMLYRVRT
-151 AQSTR
+151 ARSTR
-156 DFIHLRD
+156 DFMHIREVLD
-163 ILNEYME
+163 QYME
-170 QSASLQSSQDT
+170 ETASLQAGHDI
-181 HLSPIATGFPDLDK
+181 HLAPIATGFPDLDK

-222 NIARNAAANPE
+222 NIARHAAE
-233 QMARVAVFSLEM
+233 QLARVAVFSLEM
-245 SAQQIGIRLLASE
+245 SAEQIGIRLVASE
-258 ANVNSH
+258 ADVDSH
-264 RMRIGLLTEKEMQEE
+264 RMRVGLLNSQEE
-279 VTANGFLSDL
+279 QREHDAIGYLSEL

-404 YVTREEWDKRSPSN
+404 YVTRDEWEKRRPSD
-418 PYPSNVA
+418 PYPVNVA
-425 ELIVAKHR
+425 EMIVAKHR

-452 SMTRPNEAMEFA
+452 SMTRTGDTREFA

>member
-1 MVYTDRLLPHSVE
+1 M
-14 AEESVIG
+14 
-21 ALLIDN
+21 
-27 EAFPKITG
+27 
-35 IVTAEDFYVTK
+35 
-46 NRWCFEACLALF
+46 
-58 DRSEAIN
+58 
-65 QVTVAEDLVLR
+65 TVAEELVLR

-88 AHLVRTVPTTVH
+88 AHLVRTVPTTIH

-127 GYEGDADSDAALS
+127 GYEGDADADAALS
-140 KAEDLLYRVRT
+140 KAEDMLYRVRT
-151 AQSTR
+151 ARSTR

-170 QSASLQSSQDT
+170 QSASLQSSRDT

-233 QMARVAVFSLEM
+233 QLARVAVFSLEM

-404 YVTREEWDKRSPSN
+404 YVTRDEWEKRRPSD
-418 PYPSNVA
+418 PYPVNVA

-452 SMTRPNEAMEFA
+452 SMTRPSETMEFA

>member
-21 ALLIDN
+21 ALLIDSD
-27 EAFPKITG
+27 ALPKVTG
-35 IVTAEDFYVTK
+35 VVGAEDFYVTK
-46 NRWCFEACLALF
+46 NRWCFEACIALF

-65 QVTVAEDLVLR
+65 QVTVAEELNLK

-88 AHLVRTVPTTVH
+88 AHLVRTVPTTIH
-100 VEHYAG
+100 VEHYAS

-151 AQSTR
+151 ARSTR
-156 DFIHLRD
+156 DFVHIRQVLD
-163 ILNEYME
+163 QYME
-170 QSASLQSSQDT
+170 EAASLQAGGDI

-200 LQRSDLAI
+200 LQRSDLVI
-208 IAARPS
+208 VAARPS

-222 NIARNAAANPE
+222 NIARYAAE
-233 QMARVAVFSLEM
+233 QLARVAVFSLEM
-245 SAQQIGIRLLASE
+245 SAEQIGIRLVASE
-258 ANVNSH
+258 ADVDSH
-264 RMRIGLLTEKEMQEE
+264 RMRVGLLNSQEE
-279 VTANGFLSDL
+279 QREHDAIGYLSGL

-327 IAGSSGRSENRVMDM
+327 ITGSSGRSENRVMDM

-351 IARELDVPVLA
+351 IARELDIPVLA

-372 RLNHRPLLSDLR
+372 RQNHRPILSDLR

-404 YVTREEWDKRSPSN
+404 HVKREEWEKRRPSD
-418 PYPSNVA
+418 PYPANIA
-425 ELIVAKHR
+425 ELIVEKHR

-452 SMTRPNEAMEFA
+452 SMTQPNEAREFA

>member
-65 QVTVAEDLVLR
+65 QVTVAEELVLR
-76 ERLEEIGGTSYL
+76 ERLEEIGGTSYI
-88 AHLVRTVPTTVH
+88 AHLVRTVPTTIH

-127 GYEGDADSDAALS
+127 GYEGDADAEAALS
-140 KAEDLLYRVRT
+140 KAEDMLYRVRT
-151 AQSTR
+151 ARSTR
-156 DFIHLRD
+156 DFMHIREVLD
-163 ILNEYME
+163 QYME
-170 QSASLQSSQDT
+170 ETASLQAGHDI
-181 HLSPIATGFPDLDK
+181 HLAPIATGFPDLDK

-222 NIARNAAANPE
+222 NIARHAAE
-233 QMARVAVFSLEM
+233 QLARVAVFSLEM
-245 SAQQIGIRLLASE
+245 SAEQIGIRLIASE

-264 RMRIGLLTEKEMQEE
+264 MMRVGILKPEEAQREHDAIGY
-279 VTANGFLSDL
+279 LSEL

-404 YVTREEWDKRSPSN
+404 YVTRDEWEKRRPSD
-418 PYPSNVA
+418 PYPVNVA

-452 SMTRPNEAMEFA
+452 SMTRTGDTREFA

>member
-65 QVTVAEDLVLR
+65 QVTVAEELVLR

-88 AHLVRTVPTTVH
+88 AHLVRTVPTTIH

-117 IRTADEIAAI
+117 IRTADDIAAI
-127 GYEGDADSDAALS
+127 GYEGDADANAALS

-151 AQSTR
+151 ARSLR
-156 DFIHLRD
+156 DFMQIRE
-163 ILNEYME
+163 ILDQYME
-170 QSASLQSSQDT
+170 DVASLQASRDI

-200 LQRSDLAI
+200 LQRSDLVI

-222 NIARNAAANPE
+222 NIARHAAE
-233 QMARVAVFSLEM
+233 QLARVAVFSLEM
-245 SAQQIGIRLLASE
+245 SAEQIGIRLVASE
-258 ANVNSH
+258 ADVDSH
-264 RMRIGLLTEKEMQEE
+264 RMRVGLLNSQEE
-279 VTANGFLSDL
+279 QREHDAIGYLSEL

-300 IVEMRS
+300 IVEIRS
-306 KITRLH
+306 KIARLH

-327 IAGSSGRSENRVMDM
+327 IAGSSGRSDNRVMDM
-342 GEISRSLKS
+342 GEISRSLKG

-372 RLNHRPLLSDLR
+372 RVNHRPILSDLR

-404 YVTREEWDKRSPSN
+404 HVARDEWEKRRPN
-418 PYPSNVA
+418 VPYPANIA

>member
-65 QVTVAEDLVLR
+65 QVTVAEELVLR

-88 AHLVRTVPTTVH
+88 AHLVRTVPTTIH

-127 GYEGDADSDAALS
+127 GYEGDADAEAALS
-140 KAEDLLYRVRT
+140 KAEDMLYRVRT
-151 AQSTR
+151 ARSTR
-156 DFIHLRD
+156 DFMHIRQVLD
-163 ILNEYME
+163 QYME
-170 QSASLQSSQDT
+170 EAASLQAGHDI

-222 NIARNAAANPE
+222 NIARHAAE
-233 QMARVAVFSLEM
+233 QLARVAVFSLEM
-245 SAQQIGIRLLASE
+245 SAEQIGIRLVASE
-258 ANVNSH
+258 ADVNSH
-264 RMRIGLLTEKEMQEE
+264 RMRVGLLNSQEE
-279 VTANGFLSDL
+279 QREHDAIGYLSGL

-294 ETPFQR
+294 ETPYQR

-306 KITRLH
+306 KITRLD

-327 IAGSSGRSENRVMDM
+327 IAGPTGRSENRVMDM

-404 YVTREEWDKRSPSN
+404 YVTRDEWEKRRPSD
-418 PYPSNVA
+418 PYPANVA

-452 SMTRPNEAMEFA
+452 SMTRPNETMEFA

>member
-65 QVTVAEDLVLR
+65 QVTIAEELVLR

-88 AHLVRTVPTTVH
+88 AHLVRTVPTTIH
-100 VEHYAG
+100 VEHYAD
-106 IVQRTSIMRRL
+106 IVQRTSVMRRL

-151 AQSTR
+151 TRSAR
-156 DFIHLRD
+156 DFMHIRE
-163 ILNEYME
+163 ILDQYME
-170 QSASLQSSQDT
+170 DVASLQASRDI

-222 NIARNAAANPE
+222 NIARHAAE
-233 QMARVAVFSLEM
+233 QLARVAVFSLEM
-245 SAQQIGIRLLASE
+245 SAEQIGIRLVASE
-258 ANVNSH
+258 ADVDSH
-264 RMRIGLLTEKEMQEE
+264 RMRVGLLNSQEE
-279 VTANGFLSDL
+279 QREHDAIGYLSEL

-404 YVTREEWDKRSPSN
+404 YVTRDEWEKRRPSD
-418 PYPSNVA
+418 PYPVNVA

-452 SMTRPNEAMEFA
+452 SMTRTGDTREFA